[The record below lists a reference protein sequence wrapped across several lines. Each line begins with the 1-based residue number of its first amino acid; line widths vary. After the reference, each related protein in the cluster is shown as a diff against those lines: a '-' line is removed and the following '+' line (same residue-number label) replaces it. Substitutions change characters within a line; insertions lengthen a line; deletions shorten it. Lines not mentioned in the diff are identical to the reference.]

1 VSSRSISVCSATK
14 EHIMSED
21 HSSDRNVVDDA
32 PGAPTDAGVPSDNTT
47 LTAILDEVQADG
59 FTSSFVVKPDAVLM
73 CTTCRETTPA
83 ARIEP
88 VQTRRLEGASDPADE
103 LWVVA
108 AACPN
113 CGAHGSMVLG
123 FGPEAS
129 EDDSLVVA
137 ALDVEPE

>member
-1 VSSRSISVCSATK
+1 
-14 EHIMSED
+14 MSED
-21 HSSDRNVVDDA
+21 HSSDRNIVDDA
-32 PGAPTDAGVPSDNTT
+32 PSAPTGAGVPSDNTT
-47 LTAILDEVQADG
+47 LTAVLDEVEADG
-59 FTSSFVVKPDAVLM
+59 FTSSFVVKPDAALM

-88 VQTRRLEGASDPADE
+88 AQTRRLEGASDPADE

-113 CGAHGSMVLG
+113 CGAHGSVVLG

-137 ALDVEPE
+137 ALDVEPD